1 MHYEQQMW
9 LYAILCEHGFDE
21 AVQAFKDN
29 IATLGFDGKL
39 AHWVGEEVA
48 KLDIATVTREE
59 YVRDRLSKCERTMRE
74 MRTFANDDMK
84 CDRYN
89 VGIIIWNYVLAEAVR
104 AALSERASVQTQPTA
119 AVWQAA
125 NDEQQKEY
133 SADLVKLFHGHAELI
148 DELVGLS
155 DDEIARKIK
164 EWAAKRDKFGK
175 ALIENPGKN
184 LRSAYARALNANSI
198 IHYTVAGFAR
208 KL

>member
-1 MHYEQQMW
+1 MDYKQNKW
-9 LYAILCEHGFDE
+9 LYDILHKHGFDE

-29 IATLGFDGKL
+29 MAALGFDGKL

-48 KLDIATVTREE
+48 KLDIATVSREK
-59 YVRDRLSKCERTMRE
+59 YVKNRLAEWEREMLE
-74 MRTFANDDMK
+74 MRTLANDDMK

-104 AALSERASVQTQPTA
+104 VALSERASVQAQPTA

-133 SADLVKLFHGHAELI
+133 SADLVKLFHGHTELI
-148 DELVGLS
+148 AELVGLS

-175 ALIENPGKN
+175 ALIENPRNN
-184 LRSAYARALNANSI
+184 LRSKYARVLNANSI
-198 IHYTVAGFAR
+198 IYCTEKVFAR

>member
-1 MHYEQQMW
+1 MDYKQNEW
-9 LYAILCEHGFDE
+9 LYDILRKHGFDE

-29 IATLGFDGKL
+29 IAALGFDGKL

-59 YVRDRLSKCERTMRE
+59 YVRDRLSECERTMRK
-74 MRTFANDDMK
+74 MWTLANDDMK

-89 VGIIIWNYVLAEAVR
+89 VGIIIWNYVLAEDVR
-104 AALSERASVQTQPTA
+104 VALSERASVQAQPTA

-164 EWAAKRDKFGK
+164 EWAAQKDKFGED
-175 ALIENPGKN
+175 LIENPKKN
-184 LRSAYARALNANSI
+184 QRSAYARALNANSI

>member
-1 MHYEQQMW
+1 MNYEQQMW

-21 AVQAFKDN
+21 AVQAYKDN
-29 IATLGFDGKL
+29 IATLGIDGKL
-39 AHWVGEEVA
+39 AHHVGEEVA
-48 KLDIATVTREE
+48 NLDITTVNREE
-59 YVRDRLSKCERTMRE
+59 YVRDRLSECERTMRK
-74 MRTFANDDMK
+74 MRNVANDDK
-84 CDRYN
+84 LCDRYN
-89 VGIIIWNYVLAEAVR
+89 VGSVIWNYVLAEAVR

-175 ALIENPGKN
+175 ALIENPKNN
-184 LRSAYARALNANSI
+184 LRSKYARELKNAGI
-198 IHYTVAGFAR
+198 IHCTWKSFRA